1 MPIPQGIEGR
11 VASLSDLMDS
21 TVDVDAG
28 NITIDEI
35 TSRNRPL
42 HVGEQTNISKD
53 TLTTVTT
60 MPANGIK
67 WITKILCSGEEN
79 ARWDIYIDS
88 VRKATLR
95 TIDRNVAFDFNLPI
109 KILAAEVVDVKV
121 THHGP
126 DTTASFQ
133 CTIFGYQEIT

>member
-1 MPIPQGIEGR
+1 MPLPKFVEGR
-11 VASLSDLMDS
+11 VCSLSDLADT

-35 TSRNRPL
+35 TSRNRPI
-42 HVGEQTNISKD
+42 HVGQQSSISQN

-67 WITKILCSGEEN
+67 WITKVLCSGEEN
-79 ARWDIYIDS
+79 AKWDIFIDS
-88 VRKATLR
+88 VRKATMR
-95 TIDRNVAFDFNLPI
+95 TTDRNVAFDFNLPM
-109 KILAAEVVDVKV
+109 KILATEVVDIKV

-126 DTTASFQ
+126 DSTATFEA
-133 CTIFGYQEIT
+133 TIFGYQEVT